1 MKGEKI
7 MFFRGSNNNNGGV
20 NVNTAFYTSYS
31 DTAMVRL
38 GGWNQQLS
46 LKIHPFTGKDAEGVN
61 QYAQDQS
68 QIITTSITQDNAK
81 ILENGFDEF
90 IKEAIEKRTASK
102 KISISVGMNEKRKI
116 ISIYYDGTDAYL
128 EVVTGVSDQGIAA
141 DNNVIKHKFNKKSC
155 LIDYDYTNG
164 SGVEKEVETEFL
176 NFMDKIKSAKD
187 LTPVIAHSIQYSN
200 SLKNSFK
207 GRSNNQNNGVS
218 DNSNYSAPVTSNLS
232 DNMDFLPF
240 Q

>member
-1 MKGEKI
+1 
-7 MFFRGSNNNNGGV
+7 MFFRGSNNNNNAV

-68 QIITTSITQDNAK
+68 QIIVTSITQDNAK
-81 ILENGFDEF
+81 ILETGFDDYIAES
-90 IKEAIEKRTASK
+90 IKKHTASK
-102 KISISVGMNEKRKI
+102 KISISVGANEKRKI

-128 EVVTGVSDQGIAA
+128 EVVTGVSDEGIAS
-141 DNNVIKHKFNKKSC
+141 DSNVLKHKFNKRSC

-164 SGVEKEVETEFL
+164 GGVEQVVETEFL

-187 LTPVIAHSIQYSN
+187 LTPVIPHAINYSN
-200 SLKNSFK
+200 ALKNSFK
-207 GRSNNQNNGVS
+207 GKGNYQNNSVA
-218 DNSNYSAPVTSNLS
+218 DNSQYSAPVTSNLS

-240 Q
+240 E